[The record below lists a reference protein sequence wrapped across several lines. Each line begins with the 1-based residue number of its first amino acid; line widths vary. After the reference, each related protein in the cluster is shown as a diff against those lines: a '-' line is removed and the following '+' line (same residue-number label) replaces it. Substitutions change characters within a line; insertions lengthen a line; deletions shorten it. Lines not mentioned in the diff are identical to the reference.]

1 MVNAN
6 TLKQW
11 KADRKKHKM
20 KPMKHAQKISD
31 RPIKKGRSK
40 SKLVAK
46 NCYVDSTTLE
56 RVKVK
61 VGPSSRGQAEKLYLC
76 IVTGCGRVAISQE
89 DISCARSQSDQ
100 IELTCANELCVKT
113 VKLEWQKRF
122 NECGGDGASGKTPG
136 ISAEIHAI
144 RLQASKHTE
153 GIRMFEKGVVA
164 TRVKRTSTQAI
175 WERALQQ
182 LGVAKDEWYSDNVEN
197 LRKFAGWCQV
207 TKPNGYATLKPFTAL
222 VNHCRGLGY
231 PYLPFG
237 MAADNSRVWARNQTI
252 IGIRKAYENYT
263 ADEKRKGRALL
274 GTTDVEIDPEDN
286 ELNHLVAVP
295 EYIAERNLERAEE
308 NLQDLTSMTAPVMA
322 VLFLMILFGIR
333 ASTLGAFKCVSG
345 SNKDIIRIS
354 TKEGLVTFSSSKD
367 VWFSAEGL
375 CYTIRFVKY
384 WTGDRQ
390 GSRTLPLSRK
400 GSSCVPWGPAG
411 HPRTRMMIIIQKV
424 LEQGRFWFLT
434 PNKHTNTHHD
444 FSEWMDKVDCDN
456 GIDAIITSH
465 TGRRTMANVCLTN
478 GAPESAVMEWGL
490 WKGPSAMRGYRESHF
505 SYGEFY
511 TAVFDWMCL
520 KKG

>member
-56 RVKVK
+56 RVKVN

-89 DISCARSQSDQ
+89 DISRARSQSDQ

-207 TKPNGYATLKPFTAL
+207 TK
-222 VNHCRGLGY
+222 
-231 PYLPFG
+231 
-237 MAADNSRVWARNQTI
+237 
-252 IGIRKAYENYT
+252 
-263 ADEKRKGRALL
+263 
-274 GTTDVEIDPEDN
+274 
-286 ELNHLVAVP
+286 
-295 EYIAERNLERAEE
+295 
-308 NLQDLTSMTAPVMA
+308 
-322 VLFLMILFGIR
+322 
-333 ASTLGAFKCVSG
+333 
-345 SNKDIIRIS
+345 
-354 TKEGLVTFSSSKD
+354 
-367 VWFSAEGL
+367 
-375 CYTIRFVKY
+375 
-384 WTGDRQ
+384 
-390 GSRTLPLSRK
+390 
-400 GSSCVPWGPAG
+400 
-411 HPRTRMMIIIQKV
+411 
-424 LEQGRFWFLT
+424 
-434 PNKHTNTHHD
+434 
-444 FSEWMDKVDCDN
+444 
-456 GIDAIITSH
+456 
-465 TGRRTMANVCLTN
+465 
-478 GAPESAVMEWGL
+478 
-490 WKGPSAMRGYRESHF
+490 
-505 SYGEFY
+505 
-511 TAVFDWMCL
+511 
-520 KKG
+520 